1 LEGGQTLTSDAMY
14 FSGLGGADNSQ
25 LEYQLP
31 VFDLAERRFPELER
45 IQLTMSGPGALRI
58 SLPLEAIAAY
68 RAGQLDAAGFLSQME
83 FVEVQ

>member
-1 LEGGQTLTSDAMY
+1 
-14 FSGLGGADNSQ
+14 
-25 LEYQLP
+25 
-31 VFDLAERRFPELER
+31 
-45 IQLTMSGPGALRI
+45 MSGPGALRI